1 MNAWWEWSRFVGR
14 RLIYLIIVL
23 LGVSSVTFVVTHLLG
38 NPVYL
43 IVGMQADQEMID
55 NMMHQMGLDR
65 PIWQQYI
72 SYLANVTT
80 GDLGISRH
88 TYNLVTEDI
97 GRRLP
102 ATFELSTAAL
112 IIGIL
117 WSVPMGLL
125 SAMRKGGWLDRLGQF
140 VAQSGVAIPN
150 FWLGLILIYLLFFK
164 FQLVPAPLGRLDTSM
179 HPPPTKTGLY
189 LVDCI
194 LASEWEKFRSVIGHL
209 ILPAVTLAFTSSPP
223 IFRLTR
229 DTVVKILDSDYI
241 RAARSYG
248 FSEFTINFR
257 FALKNAL
264 LPITTM
270 IAMTYGYLLGGT
282 VLVETVF
289 AWPGLGLYAVD
300 AMNHSDYE
308 PIVGVVLLSAS
319 IYVIVYFLTDIFHFA
334 IDPRLR
340 GE

>member
-1 MNAWWEWSRFVGR
+1 MSAWRDWLRFVGR
-14 RLIYLIIVL
+14 RLVFLIIVL
-23 LGVSSVTFVVTHLLG
+23 LGVSSITFTVTHLLG

-43 IVGMQADQEMID
+43 MVGMRADQEMID

-65 PIWQQYI
+65 PIWEQYL
-72 SYLANVTT
+72 SYLANVAS
-80 GDLGISRH
+80 GDLGVSRH
-88 TYNLVTEDI
+88 TFNPVAEDI
-97 GRRLP
+97 MRRLP

-112 IIGIL
+112 IIGVL

-125 SAMRKGGWLDRLGQF
+125 GAMRQGGWADRVGRF

-164 FQLVPAPLGRLDTSM
+164 FQLVPAPLGRLDISM
-179 HPPPTKTGLY
+179 QPPPTKTGFY
-189 LVDCI
+189 IVDSV
-194 LASEWEKFRSVIGHL
+194 LAGDWEKLRSVLGNL
-209 ILPAVTLAFTSSPP
+209 LMPAVTLAFTSSPP

-229 DTVVKILDSDYI
+229 DTVVKILSSDYI

-248 FSEFTINFR
+248 FSEFSINFR

-264 LPITTM
+264 LPVTTM
-270 IAMTYGYLLGGT
+270 IAMTYGYLMGGT

-308 PIVGVVLLSAS
+308 PIVGVVLLSAA
-319 IYVIVYFLTDIFHFA
+319 IYVVVYFLTDILHFA